1 MTSQKE
7 YSHFI
12 HHLCRL
18 KHLNGQLVMG
28 GHNLRSEIRRRGI
41 GQNLIRPLLS
51 QSGDRHANAGDTG
64 PCFEQNGRGIGV
76 GRRIK
81 ATKFTTGGLR

>member
-1 MTSQKE
+1 
-7 YSHFI
+7 
-12 HHLCRL
+12 
-18 KHLNGQLVMG
+18 MG

-64 PCFEQNGRGIGV
+64 PCFEQTGRGIG
-76 GRRIK
+76 RE
-81 ATKFTTGGLR
+81 GG